1 MKKFNIEINED
12 ELNLIRLALSCA
24 INDYRN
30 TRVQYSAEDLIKDSI
45 PYAFKEQEN
54 EILKLDKRLDELK
67 KTK

>member
-12 ELNLIRLALSCA
+12 ELDLIRLALSCA
-24 INDYRN
+24 INKYRS
-30 TRVQYSAEDLIKDSI
+30 TRVQYSTEDLMKDSI
-45 PYAFKEQEN
+45 PYAFEEQEN